1 MNRNRRLV
9 FAALISAGVLWG
21 TTVPLSKVALVWL
34 PPAWLAFTRFGLAAV
49 ILMLV
54 SRSRLRG
61 AASPAILISGALG
74 YGGSVLL
81 QNFGIERTSVTHAA
95 LLIGA
100 TPVLVAILA
109 AVCGHGVARP
119 AAWAGFFLSLVGVA
133 FIAAGKGGGASMGG
147 DGLVLLSQLASAS
160 FTVSQARLLRGRDP
174 VAVTAL
180 QLLAAAVVTLPLALL
195 SGLHTGPAVPASVL
209 ATSALVVVGT
219 VAPTALFAFAQSR
232 VSADIAGAFLNL
244 EPLVGAAAGTVLFA
258 NPLGPVQLA
267 GGAAIVAGIVLSS
280 AQAMRSARPRPVRAA
295 TRQPAAAGA
304 TAEVPLAG
312 APAEVA
318 LAGAR
323 AEVALAGIRPD
334 LSLAGAWAEAGSAG
348 VGAEAA
354 RDAAGRPAVAASATV
369 ARDPAPARG
378 ATAAHGLAA
387 IHGLVG
393 PHGSEVPRA
402 TGPRTTVPLPAIA
415 RNHTAHGRGQGRRP
429 RSGSRPRSAAGGH
442 PARPHPVR
450 SPAGQRQG

>member
-1 MNRNRRLV
+1 MNSNRRLV

-295 TRQPAAAGA
+295 TRQPAVAGA
-304 TAEVPLAG
+304 TAEVP
-312 APAEVA
+312 

-334 LSLAGAWAEAGSAG
+334 LFLAAAWAEAGSAG

-402 TGPRTTVPLPAIA
+402 TVPRTTAPLPAIA